1 MIHLENTETGESK
14 TMTIDD
20 FKNWFN
26 DDSTGYLSSVWTI
39 LWVQYERPLSAQQ
52 QQGGQKMTARVDKP
66 FSIML

>member
-39 LWVQYERPLSAQQ
+39 LWVQYERPLSAQ
-52 QQGGQKMTARVDKP
+52 
-66 FSIML
+66 